1 MHGNLE
7 PEERILKD
15 VKSKI
20 RQVFKGCFNYNKL
33 KKEGLINEDE
43 NTK

>member
-20 RQVFKGCFNYNKL
+20 RPVFKGCFNYNKL